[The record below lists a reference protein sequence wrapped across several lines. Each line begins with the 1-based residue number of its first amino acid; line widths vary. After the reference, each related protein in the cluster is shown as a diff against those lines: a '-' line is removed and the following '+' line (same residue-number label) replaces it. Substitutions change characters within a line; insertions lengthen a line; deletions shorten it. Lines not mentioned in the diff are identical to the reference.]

1 MYKPTFS
8 KQENYFHQ
16 FVDLTIDLHTCKNL
30 KHRTPLLTN
39 SSYNENKRTFET
51 FLYISDGSYFR
62 SMNLLYDCLHVMV
75 LAYLKQSYSS
85 SFQYIFHK
93 CQLQFSSYNAKK
105 CIFQRK
111 IRFPPST
118 RGIKQSSYSKLSLN
132 LFILAYL
139 YQFSKLCLYFLIYFS
154 IISILNILS
163 KNSAWS
169 FILKSKVTLC
179 EVIFKQVLCTIW
191 IPINMEFNVT
201 DKQTS
206 SHTIKSSIRKVN
218 QAFG

>member
-1 MYKPTFS
+1 MQVRF
-8 KQENYFHQ
+8 NIYF
-16 FVDLTIDLHTCKNL
+16 
-30 KHRTPLLTN
+30 TN
-39 SSYNENKRTFET
+39 ASSNFLIIIQKR
-51 FLYISDGSYFR
+51 Y
-62 SMNLLYDCLHVMV
+62 
-75 LAYLKQSYSS
+75 
-85 SFQYIFHK
+85 
-93 CQLQFSSYNAKK
+93 
-105 CIFQRK
+105 

-139 YQFSKLCLYFLIYFS
+139 YQFSKLCLYFLIYFL
-154 IISILNILS
+154 IISILNINLLS

-169 FILKSKVTLC
+169 FILKSKITLC

-218 QAFG
+218 QEFG

>member
-1 MYKPTFS
+1 MQVRFNIYFTNASSNFLIIIQKMY
-8 KQENYFHQ
+8 
-16 FVDLTIDLHTCKNL
+16 
-30 KHRTPLLTN
+30 
-39 SSYNENKRTFET
+39 
-51 FLYISDGSYFR
+51 
-62 SMNLLYDCLHVMV
+62 
-75 LAYLKQSYSS
+75 
-85 SFQYIFHK
+85 
-93 CQLQFSSYNAKK
+93 
-105 CIFQRK
+105 IFQRK

-169 FILKSKVTLC
+169 FILKSKVTQC